1 MNSPIIKCEQLGKSF
16 GSAKVLRSVDL
27 AIPKGAIVG
36 LLGSNGSGKSTLIK
50 CLLGLLRISSGTA
63 LVLDEKPWD
72 LSAAAKN
79 RLGYVPQVVRLY
91 PWMRVQ
97 QVIDYTSAFYEH
109 WDSKWTVELMR
120 LLEVDGSKWIK
131 TLSTGQLQRLA
142 IVLAFG
148 HRPDLLVLDEP
159 AASLD
164 PAGRRALMRSLLE
177 MNRDQGQT
185 VLFST
190 HITSDLERVASHVV
204 ILGHGIVEYFGE
216 LDDLKESVKRIRIQ
230 SDKDLPLSFSIPGVL
245 HSTVTGNSAMVSLA
259 RCSDEL
265 VGDIEKQL
273 SATVTVEDLNLEEI
287 FLEMSNVEGA

>member
-1 MNSPIIKCEQLGKSF
+1 MNGPIIKCEQLGKRF
-16 GSAKVLRSVDL
+16 GNLEVLRSVDL
-27 AIPKGAIVG
+27 SIPQGAIVG

-63 LVLDEKPWD
+63 LVLDENPWD
-72 LSAAAKN
+72 LSAVAKN
-79 RLGYVPQVVRLY
+79 RLGYVPQVVHLY
-91 PWMRVQ
+91 PWMKVQ
-97 QVIDYTSAFYEH
+97 QVVDYTSAFYER
-109 WDSKWTVELMR
+109 WDSKWTNELMQ

-142 IVLAFG
+142 IILAFG

-164 PAGRRALMRSLLE
+164 PGGRRALMRSLLE

-190 HITSDLERVASHVV
+190 HITSDLERVASHVA
-204 ILGHGIVEYFGE
+204 ILGNGVVEYFGE
-216 LDDLKESVKRIRIQ
+216 LDDLKESVKRIRIESAQ
-230 SDKDLPLSFSIPGVL
+230 DLPTQFTIPGVL
-245 HSTVTGNSAMVSLA
+245 HSSVNGNTAMVSLA
-259 RCSDEL
+259 KCSDSL
-265 VGDIEKQL
+265 ISDIEKQW

-287 FLEMSNVEGA
+287 FLEMSDV